1 MFEPLSLLILALL
14 YLSSLFF
21 IAWASERLPWLDA
34 LASHPICYVLALA
47 VYGSVFTVYGIFGFA
62 RSYGDAHLLY
72 FAGPVAAFLALPL
85 MLKPLMELTHRY
97 RLNSLADLL
106 TFRYRS
112 QWAGS
117 LTTVMLTLSVLPLL
131 AMQIQAIAESVDLA
145 SDGSASSHVIPF
157 VFYALVGVFTLQF
170 GTGELSAKGQ
180 HRGLIIVIAM
190 ESLFKLFMLLLV
202 GAFAIWGVFGGLADM
217 QQWAAAH
224 SHQIQPLTGA
234 VDGAGTRYLL
244 LIFFGATVCMPHFF
258 HMLFTEKAQPEKLRF
273 ASWALP
279 LYFLLIAL
287 PVIPILW
294 ASLATGSTDN
304 GTYAPLTLAIAADQ
318 PLMALLVFYGGL
330 AAASGTIVVIILA
343 LASMWLNHLVLPFY
357 PPRRDSNIYR
367 WLRRARQA
375 LIVAL
380 LLPGYLF
387 FVSTPQRD
395 LSALGMASLMTA
407 AQFLPAVV
415 AILYWARATSSGL
428 LLGLILGFSVWIG
441 GIVKVII
448 ETSTTTPPALSE
460 LSGVAQSYWVSLCG
474 WSLAANVLGLILG
487 SITSRQSKEEA
498 MAGQTCALGN
508 SQPTLRRLLNIR
520 RASDIKPLLA
530 KAIGDEA
537 AEREFYHA
545 LDDLQ
550 LLPDEHRPTQLKR
563 LRDELE
569 VNLSDLM
576 GPSVA
581 NGIVQRWLPYAPG
594 EQDRDDLSLLEARME
609 ANLQQLTGLAG
620 DLDKLR
626 RYHRETLTRLPVGLC
641 AISSNADIVL
651 WNDHMAQLTH
661 IDTNSV
667 IGSTIDDLPT
677 AWRDLLSDFLNS
689 EDSSWQRKA
698 IEDRGRKRWISLHQ
712 TSPQG
717 DLRDE
722 SIIVAEDVTAS
733 YLSENKLS
741 HQQRLA
747 SIGRLAAG
755 MAHEIGNPVTGI
767 ACLAQNLQQEEDLDE
782 VQEAADQI
790 VQQTQRISSIV
801 QSLVNFAHGGQEKSN
816 LRLQPVNLYHCVG
829 EAIKL
834 LSLDREA
841 MPVQFDNHCG
851 EDQFAQAD
859 FQRLLQVFI
868 NLLSNARDASEPD
881 QTISVS
887 CQADT
892 QHGRMLI
899 EVRDQGSGIPKHL
912 RQQVLEP
919 FFTTKEPGKGTGLG
933 LALVYSMM
941 QEMDGDLDIE
951 SPCDTIHERGTCIHL
966 SLPLVDKPV

>member
-1 MFEPLSLLILALL
+1 MFEPLSLLVLALL
-14 YLSSLFF
+14 YLSTLFF
-21 IAWASERLPWLDA
+21 IAWASERIPWLDA
-34 LASHPICYVLALA
+34 IASHPICYVLALA

-62 RSYGDAHLLY
+62 RSYGDGHLLY

-117 LTTVMLTLSVLPLL
+117 LTTVILTISVLPLL

-145 SDGSASSHVIPF
+145 SDGSASSHVIPV
-157 VFYALVGVFTLQF
+157 VFYILVGLFTLTF
-170 GTGELSAKGQ
+170 GTGQLSAKRQ

-190 ESLFKLFMLLLV
+190 ESLFKLGMLLLI
-202 GAFAIWGVFGGLADM
+202 GAFAIWGVFGGLGEM
-217 QQWAAAH
+217 QQWAREH
-224 SHQIQPLTGA
+224 SELIKPLTGTM
-234 VDGAGTRYLL
+234 DDDGTRYLL

-258 HMLFTEKAQPEKLRF
+258 HMLFTEKAEPEKLRF

-279 LYFLLIAL
+279 LYFLLISL

-294 ASLATGSTDN
+294 ASLATGSTYD
-304 GTYAPLTLAIAADQ
+304 GTYAPLTLTVNADQ
-318 PLMALLVFYGGL
+318 PLLALLVFYGGL
-330 AAASGTIVVIILA
+330 AAASGTLVVIILA

-357 PPRRDSNIYR
+357 SPGHGTNIYQ
-367 WLRRARQA
+367 WLQRARQG

-380 LLPGYLF
+380 LLTGYLF
-387 FVSTPQRD
+387 YVITPQRD
-395 LSALGMASLMTA
+395 LSALGMASLMAA

-415 AILYWARATSSGL
+415 AILYWGRATSAGLLTGL
-428 LLGLILGFSVWIG
+428 LLGFGVWTG
-441 GIVKVII
+441 GVANIAVQ
-448 ETSTTTPPALSE
+448 SSAAGAPPMSE
-460 LSGVAQSYWVSLCG
+460 LTTVAQDYWVSLCG
-474 WSLAANVLGLILG
+474 WSLAVNVLGLIFG
-487 SITSRQSKEEA
+487 SLISRQSKEEA

-508 SQPTLRRLLNIR
+508 TQPTLRRLLNISC
-520 RASDIKPLLA
+520 ASDIKPLLA

-537 AEREFYHA
+537 AEREFYRA
-545 LDDLQ
+545 LDQLQ
-550 LLPDEHRPTQLKR
+550 LLPDERRPTQLKR

-609 ANLQQLTGLAG
+609 ANLERLTGLAG

-626 RYHRETLTRLPVGLC
+626 RRHRETLTRLPVGLC
-641 AISSNADIVL
+641 AISSESEIVL
-651 WNDHMAQLTH
+651 WNDHMTQLTH
-661 IDTNSV
+661 IDAEAV
-667 IGSTIDDLPT
+667 IGSTIDDLPP
-677 AWRDLLSDFLNS
+677 AWRRLLSEFLAS
-689 EDSSWQRKA
+689 EDSNWQRQS
-698 IEDRGRKRWISLHQ
+698 IEDKGHKRWISLHQ
-712 TSPQG
+712 TSPDSG
-717 DLRDE
+717 VLDE
-722 SIIVAEDVTAS
+722 SIIIAEDVTAS
-733 YLSENKLS
+733 YLSESKLS

-767 ACLAQNLQQEEDLDE
+767 ACLAQNLQQEDDLNE

-816 LRLQPVNLYHCVG
+816 LRLMTVDLNRCVA

-841 MPVQFDNHCG
+841 LPVEFRNDCG
-851 EDQFAQAD
+851 DQQYVVAD

-868 NLLSNARDASEPD
+868 NLLSNARDASEPG
-881 QTISVS
+881 QTISVH
-887 CQADT
+887 CQADPDE
-892 QHGRMLI
+892 QRMRI
-899 EVRDQGSGIPKHL
+899 EVRDQGSGIPLHL

-941 QEMDGDLDIE
+941 QEMAGELDIE
-951 SPCDTIHERGTCIHL
+951 SPCDGINERGTCIHL
-966 SLPLVDKPV
+966 SLPLADQPD

>member
-14 YLSSLFF
+14 YLSTLFF

-85 MLKPLMELTHRY
+85 MLKPLMEITHRY

-145 SDGSASSHVIPF
+145 SDGSASSHVIPLA
-157 VFYALVGVFTLQF
+157 FYALVGVFTLQF
-170 GTGELSAKGQ
+170 GTGELSARGQ

-190 ESLFKLFMLLLV
+190 ESLFKLILLLLV
-202 GAFAIWGVFGGLADM
+202 GAFAIWGVFGGLPEM
-217 QQWAAAH
+217 QQWANEH
-224 SHQIQPLTGA
+224 SQRIKPLNSP
-234 VDGAGTRYLL
+234 VDSAGTRYLL

-258 HMLFTEKAQPEKLRF
+258 HMLFTEKAEPEKLRF

-287 PVIPILW
+287 PVMPILW
-294 ASLATGSTDN
+294 ASLATGTTNDGS
-304 GTYAPLTLAIAADQ
+304 YAPLNLAIATDQ
-318 PLMALLVFYGGL
+318 PLLALLVFYGGL
-330 AAASGTIVVIILA
+330 AAASGTLVVIILA
-343 LASMWLNHLVLPFY
+343 LASMWLNHMVLPFY
-357 PPRRDSNIYR
+357 PPRHGNNIYL

-380 LLPGYLF
+380 LLTGYLF
-387 FVSTPQRD
+387 FVVTPQRD

-407 AQFLPAVV
+407 AQFLPAVI

-428 LLGLILGFSVWIG
+428 LLGLALGFSVWIG
-441 GIVKVII
+441 GIVKIMADAG
-448 ETSTTTPPALSE
+448 TTAAPALSD
-460 LSGVAQSYWVSLCG
+460 LSNVTQEYWVSLCG
-474 WSLAANVLGLILG
+474 WSLAINVFGLMLG
-487 SITSRQSKEEA
+487 SVMSRQSKEEA
-498 MAGQTCALGN
+498 MAGQACALGN
-508 SQPTLRRLLNIR
+508 SQPTLRRLLNIS
-520 RASDIKPLLA
+520 RASDIKPLLS

-537 AEREFYHA
+537 AEREFYRA
-545 LDDLQ
+545 LDQLQ
-550 LLPDEHRPTQLKR
+550 LLPDEHRPSQLKR

-581 NGIVQRWLPYAPG
+581 HGIVQRWLPYAPG

-626 RYHRETLTRLPVGLC
+626 RHHRETLTRLPVGLC
-641 AISSNADIVL
+641 AITSDAEIVL

-661 IDTNSV
+661 IDTDSV
-667 IGSTIDDLPT
+667 IGSSLDDLPP
-677 AWRDLLSDFLNS
+677 AWRTLLSDFLAS
-689 EDSSWQRKA
+689 ADSSWQREA
-698 IEDRGRKRWISLHQ
+698 IEDNGRKRWISLHQ
-712 TSPQG
+712 TSPEG
-717 DLRDE
+717 GLRDE
-722 SIIVAEDVTAS
+722 SIIVAEDVTTN

-767 ACLAQNLQQEEDLDE
+767 ACLAQNLQQEDDLSE

-801 QSLVNFAHGGQEKSN
+801 QSLVNFAHGGQDKAK
-816 LRLQPVNLYHCVG
+816 LRLQAVQLRHCVG

-841 MPVQFDNHCG
+841 IPVRFENLCG
-851 EDQFAQAD
+851 ENQLVEAD

-868 NLLSNARDASEPD
+868 NLLSNARDASEAE
-881 QTISVS
+881 QGISVS
-887 CQADT
+887 CQPDA
-892 QHGRMLI
+892 QRGRMHI
-899 EVRDQGSGIPKHL
+899 EVRDEGSGIPKHL

-941 QEMDGDLDIE
+941 QEMEGDLDIE

-966 SLPLVDKPV
+966 SLPLADEPV

>member
-1 MFEPLSLLILALL
+1 MFEPLSLLVLALL
-14 YLSSLFF
+14 YLSTLFF

-34 LASHPICYVLALA
+34 LASHPVCYVLALA
-47 VYGSVFTVYGIFGFA
+47 VYGSVFTMYGIFGFA
-62 RSYGDAHLLY
+62 RSYGDSHLLY

-117 LTTVMLTLSVLPLL
+117 FTTVMLTFSVLPLL

-145 SDGSASSHVIPF
+145 SDGGANSHVIPF
-157 VFYALVGVFTLQF
+157 VFYVLVGLFTLQF

-190 ESLFKLFMLLLV
+190 ESLFKLFLLLLV
-202 GAFAIWGVFGGLADM
+202 GGFAIWGVFGGISEM
-217 QQWAAAH
+217 QLWAAEH
-224 SHQIQPLTGA
+224 HERIQPLIGTA
-234 VDGAGTRYLL
+234 DGSGTRYML

-279 LYFLLIAL
+279 LYFLLIAI

-294 ASLATGSTDN
+294 AGLATGSTED
-304 GTYAPLTLAIAADQ
+304 GAYAPLTLAIALDQ
-318 PLMALLVFYGGL
+318 PLLALLVFYGGL
-330 AAASGTIVVIILA
+330 AAASGTVVVIILA
-343 LASMWLNHLVLPFY
+343 LASMWLNHMVLPFY
-357 PPRRDSNIYR
+357 TPRHGTNIYL

-380 LLPGYLF
+380 LLTGYLF
-387 FVSTPQRD
+387 FVITPQRD

-407 AQFLPAVV
+407 TQFLPAVV
-415 AILYWARATSSGL
+415 AILYWARATSTGL
-428 LLGLILGFSVWIG
+428 LLGLGLGFAVWIG
-441 GIVKVII
+441 GMINII
-448 ETSTTTPPALSE
+448 LETGTATPPAMAELSE
-460 LSGVAQSYWVSLCG
+460 VAQSYWVSLCG
-474 WSLAANVLGLILG
+474 WSLAVNVLGLIIG
-487 SITSRQSKEEA
+487 SMMSRQSKEEA
-498 MAGQTCALGN
+498 MAGQTCSLGN
-508 SQPTLRRLLNIR
+508 TQPTLRRLLNIS

-530 KAIGDEA
+530 KAVGDEA
-537 AEREFYHA
+537 AEREFYRA
-545 LDDLQ
+545 LDHLQ
-550 LLPDEHRPTQLKR
+550 LLPDERRPTQLKR

-581 NGIVQRWLPYAPG
+581 HGIVQRWLPYAPG

-626 RYHRETLTRLPVGLC
+626 RHHRETLTRLPVGLC
-641 AISSNADIVL
+641 AVSSDAEIVL

-661 IDTNSV
+661 IDAASV
-667 IGSTIDDLPT
+667 IGSTIDDLPR
-677 AWRDLLSDFLNS
+677 AWRRLLSDFLVS
-689 EDSSWQRKA
+689 ADSSWQRET
-698 IEDRGRKRWISLHQ
+698 IEDQGRKRWISLHQ
-712 TSPQG
+712 TSPDLG
-717 DLRDE
+717 LRDE
-722 SIIVAEDVTAS
+722 RIIVAEDVTAS
-733 YLSENKLS
+733 YLSESKLS

-767 ACLAQNLQQEEDLDE
+767 ACLAQNLQQEDDLDE

-816 LRLQPVNLYHCVG
+816 LRLQAVNLGHCVG

-841 MPVQFDNHCG
+841 IPVQFENHCG
-851 EDQFAQAD
+851 DDNFVEAD
-859 FQRLLQVFI
+859 FQRLLQIFI

-881 QTISVS
+881 QLIVIQCRLDARQRRT
-887 CQADT
+887 
-892 QHGRMLI
+892 LI

-941 QEMDGDLDIE
+941 QEMAGELDIE
-951 SPCDTIHERGTCIHL
+951 SPCDPIRERGTCIHL
-966 SLPLVDKPV
+966 SLPLAN